1 MPAGSGRNSETP
13 LRPFSSVNPC
23 SNLSLPVYGVFV
35 ILLTI
40 QVVRCAL
47 LNTRESF
54 RIKDNLHGRKTRG
67 EKPDKYIRLISL
79 RLDFAEEILVWVCP
93 YPLLASR
100 MARVFLRFFFRR
112 RDPFP
117 PFQSRGYP
125 PSPIPD
131 SAKTAQSSGNGLY
144 PGTGR
149 CQSLALFRRKYRM

>member
-67 EKPDKYIRLISL
+67 GKNRINTSALFLSASILQKKYWFGFVRILCWHPGWPGYSC
-79 RLDFAEEILVWVCP
+79 DFI
-93 YPLLASR
+93 
-100 MARVFLRFFFRR
+100 FRR

-125 PSPIPD
+125 PLPIPD

-149 CQSLALFRRKYRM
+149 CQSPPP

>member
-67 EKPDKYIRLISL
+67 EKPDKYIRLIPL
-79 RLDFAEEILVWVCP
+79 RLDFAEEILVWFVRILCWHP
-93 YPLLASR
+93 GWPGYSCD
-100 MARVFLRFFFRR
+100 FIFR

-149 CQSLALFRRKYRM
+149 CQFLALFRRKYRM